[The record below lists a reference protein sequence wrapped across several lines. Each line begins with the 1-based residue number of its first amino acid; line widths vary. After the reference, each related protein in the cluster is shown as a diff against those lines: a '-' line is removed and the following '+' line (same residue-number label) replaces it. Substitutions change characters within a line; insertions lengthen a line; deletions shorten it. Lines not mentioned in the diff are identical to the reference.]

1 MSRVHTPRLVATDL
15 DGTFLSPDGS
25 VSEENALA
33 VAEAAAAGLP
43 VVFVTGRPPRWL
55 GVIAELPLAHPTV
68 IASNGALL
76 WDLAESQ
83 PLRAET
89 ISAELAREVIA
100 RVRRELPAAAFGVEQ
115 GMRFGFEDTY
125 RLGLDRAAA
134 LARPEFFTGRAE
146 DMVAE
151 PFVKLLIQHRDVDS
165 DELSRRLIDLIGST
179 LTVTHSSWGS
189 LGLLELSA
197 PGVTKAETLARY
209 AAELGVARED
219 VAAFGD
225 MPNDR
230 TMLAWAGQPYV
241 MAEAHPSL
249 DDLPAV
255 RIGSNAD
262 SAVGR
267 VIREWL

>member
-1 MSRVHTPRLVATDL
+1 
-15 DGTFLSPDGS
+15 
-25 VSEENALA
+25 NARA

-55 GVIAELPLAHPTV
+55 DVIAALPLAHPTV

-83 PLRAET
+83 PLWAET

-100 RVRRELPAAAFGVEQ
+100 RVRGALPQAAFGVEQ
-115 GMRFGFEDTY
+115 GMRFGFDDAY
-125 RLGLDRAAA
+125 RLGLDKTEA
-134 LARPEFFTGRAE
+134 LRRPEFFTGTAE
-146 DMVAE
+146 EMAGE
-151 PFVKLLIQHRDVDS
+151 PFVKLLIQHPGIDS
-165 DELSRRLIDLIGST
+165 DELSRRVTDLIGTT

-197 PGVTKAETLARY
+197 PGITKAETLARY
-209 AAELGVARED
+209 AAQLGVPRTD

-230 TMLAWAGQPYV
+230 TMLAWAGRSFI

-249 DDLPAV
+249 ADLPAT

-267 VIREWL
+267 AIREWL